1 MGSADHDDHD
11 VRRGVAPIALFV
23 YNRPEHTRRTLDHL
37 ARNHLAGESHLHVFS
52 DGPRT
57 GADVAAVEAVRRII
71 RAETR
76 FASVTVREQ
85 FANRGLAASIVEGVT
100 DLVARFGRVIVL
112 EDDLLTAPAFLAF
125 MNDALDR
132 YAGNAAVMQISG
144 YLAPIAAAHPERAG
158 FLPLTSSWGWATWK
172 RAWDRFDPS
181 GSGHVRLAQE
191 PALRQ
196 AFDAAGAYNYSGML
210 RDSLEGR
217 NTSWAIRWYLSV
229 FLEEGLVL
237 YPGRSLVR
245 NIGFDGSGVHC
256 GTSSA
261 HDTPE
266 LGGDV
271 AAYPDEVAVDADRWA
286 AVRAHL
292 AAASASSRKQPR
304 TRLAAALRSLGRAA
318 SQPVRKTRQA
328 WGRVRRAVGDRL
340 AMRIHGWALHGQGL
354 ATKHAFGREACVAP
368 DAIVFPEARV
378 SNLARDP
385 QRIRVDGNTAV
396 RGELLV
402 FAHGGDIGIGR
413 HCYIGEGS
421 RIWSSEGIS
430 IGDRVLISHGV
441 NIHDTNSHPVDA
453 RERHRHFVDILR
465 SGHPRTGIRIGS
477 KRIVIEDDAWIGFNA
492 IIMKGVT
499 VGRGAI
505 VAAGA
510 VVVADVAPW
519 TAVAG
524 NPARIIKHD
533 VTSAHA
539 A

>member
-1 MGSADHDDHD
+1 MGSADHD

-37 ARNHLAGESHLHVFS
+37 ARNPLARVSRLHVFS
-52 DGPRT
+52 DGPRI
-57 GADVAAVEAVRRII
+57 GEDDAAVEAVRRII
-71 RAETR
+71 WGETR

-85 FANRGLAASIVEGVT
+85 PANRGLAASVVEGVT
-100 DLVARFGRVIVL
+100 DLVARYGRVIVL
-112 EDDLLTAPAFLAF
+112 EDDLLTAPAFLGF
-125 MNDALDR
+125 VNDALDR
-132 YAGNAAVMQISG
+132 YAAHAAVMQISG
-144 YLAPIAAAHPERAG
+144 YLAPIKVQHPERAS
-158 FLPLTSSWGWATWK
+158 FLPLVSSWGWATWK

-196 AFDAAGAYNYSGML
+196 AFDVGGAYDYSGML

-217 NTSWAIRWYLSV
+217 NTSWAVRWYLSV

-256 GTSSA
+256 GTSSV

-271 AAYPDEVAVDADRWA
+271 AAYPDEMAVDAERFD

-292 AAASASSRKQPR
+292 AAASAPAAQRRGARVS
-304 TRLAAALRSLGRAA
+304 AALRSLRDSAR
-318 SQPVRKTRQA
+318 QTVRKTKQA
-328 WGRVRRAVGDRL
+328 WGRMRRAVGDRL
-340 AMRIHGWALHGQGL
+340 AMQIHGWALHGQGL
-354 ATKHAFGREACVAP
+354 ATRRAFGREACVAP
-368 DAIVFPEARV
+368 DALVFPEARV
-378 SNLARDP
+378 SNLAGDP
-385 QRIRVDGNTAV
+385 QRIRVGGDTAV

-413 HCYIGEGS
+413 HCYVGEGS
-421 RIWSSEGIS
+421 RLWSAEGIA

-465 SGHPRTGIRIGS
+465 SGHPRTGITIES

-492 IIMKGVT
+492 TIMKGVT
-499 VGRGAI
+499 IGRGAI

-524 NPARIIKHD
+524 NPARIIKSD